1 MNLVLVALVTIHF
14 KPFKIMGWCFDF
26 LTGILWATRHRGEG
40 MPRCKMSHDATA
52 TRLGSWR
59 SIRRVL
65 GLGSPPA
72 LHFRHCGD
80 DGIAC
85 RP

>member
-52 TRLGSWR
+52 TRLDFGAP
-59 SIRRVL
+59 RVEWWGLLLLLLSTL
-65 GLGSPPA
+65 G
-72 LHFRHCGD
+72 
-80 DGIAC
+80 IVVMMV
-85 RP
+85 